1 MWLKSNPSQ
10 NFLNCGQSDS
20 GWHSFSIDNL
30 SSKFEMWANNIF
42 SHYHLLLIKFFQCKK
57 TALSYREIEILFFKS
72 CQHLIV
78 VSSLGR
84 NTKIL
89 NFELQHIE
97 CPNIELSEH
106 HILAQNWTSN
116 MLNITKNWTVRKH
129 QRLVDSREF
138 APYRVKW

>member
-89 NFELQHIE
+89 NFEHSKHWM
-97 CPNIELSEH
+97 SEH
-106 HILAQNWTSN
+106 RTFRTSHFGPKLNFEHVEHHKKPNSSRTSN
-116 MLNITKNWTVRKH
+116 CMF
-129 QRLVDSREF
+129 QD
-138 APYRVKW
+138 

>member
-89 NFELQHIE
+89 NFEHSKHWM
-97 CPNIELSEH
+97 SEH
-106 HILAQNWTSN
+106 RTFRTSHFGPESNFEHVEHHKIPNSSWTSN
-116 MLNITKNWTVRKH
+116 CMF
-129 QRLVDSREF
+129 QD
-138 APYRVKW
+138 